1 MSGGDNR
8 RNGATDEDDDDE
20 TRGGALRIRVPAC
33 TGKVGNARTH
43 THTNLVDA
51 CVSDY
56 VNVCTYRYSAH
67 EFCPRVAKQKNM

>member
-43 THTNLVDA
+43 THTNTHA
-51 CVSDY
+51 CQ
-56 VNVCTYRYSAH
+56 TT
-67 EFCPRVAKQKNM
+67 